1 MPGDRKV
8 GVAMDFS
15 SSSKLAL
22 QWAIDNLADKG
33 DLLYII
39 HIKSSSGDESRD
51 VLWTTHGSREY
62 LFLAIDCLETHTP
75 NTQTLFWYDLIWV
88 LQLSFPWRSFVNQ
101 RSWKS
106 TVSKQISKFS
116 IRLTLLP
123 DRKRFLLFMFFR
135 FSLFNCWIVLLLL
148 FLLLLFFFFG
158 CFCHFINDFFL
169 WFYGLKVKIV
179 TKLYWGDARDKLCEA
194 VEDLKLDSLVMGSR
208 GLSTIRRY
216 FYISVVHLLLSSS
229 IKPLL
234 SRWYAWYM
242 FCFDCLHRILL
253 GSVTNYVMTNAT
265 CPVTIVKDPSSH
277 KQWL

>member
-1 MPGDRKV
+1 MPGDRKI

-62 LFLAIDCLETHTP
+62 LSLAIDCLETHTP

-148 FLLLLFFFFG
+148 FLLLLFFFLDVSAISSTNFSFG
-158 CFCHFINDFFL
+158 FMDWRWRLWRNCTGETREISCAKRLKIWSWTLWLWEAGVWVPSEGTFISPLFIYCFHQ
-169 WFYGLKVKIV
+169 
-179 TKLYWGDARDKLCEA
+179 A
-194 VEDLKLDSLVMGSR
+194 
-208 GLSTIRRY
+208 
-216 FYISVVHLLLSSS
+216 
-229 IKPLL
+229 
-234 SRWYAWYM
+234 
-242 FCFDCLHRILL
+242 
-253 GSVTNYVMTNAT
+253 
-265 CPVTIVKDPSSH
+265 
-277 KQWL
+277 